1 MSILQSLST
10 IVQRVNA
17 APDLQTA
24 LDIIVRDVRRAMGTE
39 VCTVYM
45 VDQKNKQLVFAATEG
60 LKREALGSISLSF
73 GQGLVGKVASREE
86 PINTSNAQEHP
97 DFQYLEEVGEEAF
110 NSFLGVPIVHHRTV
124 LGVLVVQQT
133 DRRSFD
139 ESEEAFLLTM
149 AAQLASVIA
158 HAQATGL
165 LEPKTNRSAV
175 NAEFRGIAGASGV
188 AIGQAL
194 VVSPPADLY
203 GVPSRRSRDVYE
215 ELVFF
220 RACVARVRKDV
231 ALLSTQLADRLPP
244 EELALF
250 DVYAKM
256 LDEHALPAE
265 IEKLIEAGEWAQGA
279 VARVVLEHLRQFE
292 QMENTYLSERAVDV
306 KDLGRRLLEY
316 LQQANHE
323 PMIYPENVILVG
335 NEITATMLAEVPREK
350 LAGLVSLKGS
360 RNSHVAIL
368 ARSMGIPT
376 VMGAV
381 DLPFTEIEGSELI
394 VDGYSGVVY
403 YNPSLELRATYRQ
416 IAEEEQLVSRGLEA
430 LKDLSCETTDGHK
443 VSLLVNT
450 GLASDVSRSLDH
462 GAEGVGLYRTE
473 VPFLMRDRFPSE
485 EEQRTIYRMHLEAF
499 APKPVTMRTL
509 DVGGDKSLP
518 YFLIHEENPFLGWRG
533 IRVTLDHPE
542 IFLPQVRAMMKASE
556 GIDNLRIMLPMI
568 THMEELDQS
577 IILIKRAFRE
587 LLDEGFKI
595 EYPSIGVMIEVPAA
609 VYLTRELASKVD
621 FISVGSND
629 LTQYLLAVDRNNPNV
644 ADLYLSYHPAVLQSL
659 QQIVD
664 GAHEV
669 GKPVG
674 ICGELAGDPGAA
686 LLLLAMGYDS
696 LSMNATNLPKVKSVI
711 RAFSKQEA
719 DHLLQNVMLM
729 DSADRVQS
737 AIEKVLEA
745 RGVTRLFRDSI
756 RERNAS

>member
-1 MSILQSLST
+1 MLQSLST

-17 APDLQTA
+17 APDLQSA
-24 LDIIVRDVRRAMGTE
+24 LNIIVRDVRSSMGTE

-45 VDQKNKQLVFAATEG
+45 ADHDEGRLVFAATEG
-60 LKREALGSISLSF
+60 LNREELGNVSLNF

-97 DFQYLEEVGEEAF
+97 DFQYLEDIGEEAF

-158 HAQATGL
+158 HAQATGA
-165 LEPKTNRSAV
+165 LEPSNDRTVV

-203 GVPSRRSRDVYE
+203 SVPSRRSRDIYE

-220 RACVARVRKDV
+220 RACVSRVRKDV
-231 ALLSTQLADRLPP
+231 ALLSSQLADRLPP

-250 DVYAKM
+250 EVYAKM
-256 LDEHALPAE
+256 LDQHALPAE
-265 IEKLIEAGEWAQGA
+265 IEALIEAGEWAQGA
-279 VARVVLEHLRQFE
+279 VARVVLAHLRQFE
-292 QMENTYLSERAVDV
+292 QMENSYLSERAVDV

-316 LQQANHE
+316 LQQAAHE

-350 LAGLVSLKGS
+350 LAGIVSLKGS
-360 RNSHVAIL
+360 HNSHVAIL
-368 ARSMGIPT
+368 ARSMGVPT

-381 DLPFTEIEGSELI
+381 DLPFTEIEGNELI
-394 VDGYSGVVY
+394 VDGYAGVVFF
-403 YNPSLELRATYRQ
+403 NPSLELRASYQQ

-443 VSLLVNT
+443 ISLMVNT
-450 GLASDVSRSLDH
+450 GLASDVSRSLDR

-485 EEQRTIYRMHLEAF
+485 EEQRAIYRMHLEAF

-518 YFLIHEENPFLGWRG
+518 YFLIHEDNPFLGWRG

-577 IILIKRAFRE
+577 IALIKRAYKE
-587 LLDEGFKI
+587 LLDEDFKI
-595 EYPSIGVMIEVPAA
+595 NFPSIGVMIEVPAA
-609 VYLTRELASKVD
+609 IYLTREMASKVD

-659 QQIVD
+659 QLIVLA
-664 GAHEV
+664 AHEV
-669 GKPVG
+669 NKPVS
-674 ICGELAGDPGAA
+674 ICGELASDPGAA

-719 DHLLQNVMLM
+719 DHLLQQVMLM
-729 DSADRVQS
+729 DSADRVQT
-737 AIEKVLEA
+737 AVEDMLES
-745 RGVTRLFRDSI
+745 RGVTRLFRDSR
-756 RERNAS
+756 RERDAR